1 MIIEK
6 GKLNEKNI
14 EVKNQTFFTKRHTN
28 IIKGIAILAMLFHH
42 LGLNKELNLFD
53 SGGIL
58 KIIATQCKVCVSIFL
73 ILSGYGLNTSLN
85 NKGCSKFKDIV
96 KFSLKHLLKLM
107 MSFWTV
113 FIVFVSIGS
122 VTGIRSLDIYGANK
136 ILNIFI
142 DFMGLADLFS
152 TPTYN
157 ATWWFMSLIIVLYLI
172 LPILKLILKRSPI
185 ALVII
190 AMILRNF
197 NIFTLYS
204 DLNRY
209 LIVFC
214 LGMIFS
220 EFNLFDKLRNLN
232 KSKIDRLI
240 VTIIFL
246 IFGMFSRYKLGK
258 LYDVV
263 AAFAIIFISNN
274 IFANIK
280 GFNSILELLGKHSS
294 NIFMLHTFIY
304 KYFFNEYFAKL
315 KYWLL
320 MYIVLIVSTLTISI
334 LIEQS
339 KKVFKKIYK
348 KIKKQVLMCEG

>member
-1 MIIEK
+1 MVIEK
-6 GKLNEKNI
+6 EKSI
-14 EVKNQTFFTKRHTN
+14 TVKNQTFFTKRHTN

-53 SGGIL
+53 GNGIL
-58 KIIATQCKVCVSIFL
+58 KIVATQCKVCVSIFL
-73 ILSGYGLNTSLN
+73 ILSGYGLNSSLN
-85 NKGCSKFKDIV
+85 NNGCSNFKDIV

-107 MSFWTV
+107 ISFWTIFIV
-113 FIVFVSIGS
+113 FIVIGNI
-122 VTGIRSLDIYGANK
+122 TRIRGIDIYGANK
-136 ILNIFI
+136 SLNIFI

-157 ATWWFMSLIIVLYLI
+157 ATWWFMSLIIILYLI

-197 NIFTLYS
+197 NVFTIYS

-220 EFNLFDKLRNLN
+220 EFNLFDRLRNLN

-246 IFGMFSRYKLGK
+246 IFGIFSRYKLGN

-280 GFNSILELLGKHSS
+280 GINSILGLLGKHSS

-320 MYIVLIVSTLTISI
+320 MYIVLIVSSLIISMI
-334 LIEQS
+334 IEHS
-339 KKVFKKIYK
+339 KKAFKEIYK
-348 KIKKQVLMCEG
+348 KIKKQVSICEG